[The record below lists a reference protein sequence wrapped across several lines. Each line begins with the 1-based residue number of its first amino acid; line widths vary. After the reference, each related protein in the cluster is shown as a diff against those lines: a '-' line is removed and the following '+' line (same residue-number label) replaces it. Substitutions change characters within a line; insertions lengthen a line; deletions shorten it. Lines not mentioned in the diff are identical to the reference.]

1 MREGSRKDGRKK
13 AYPHAPGD
21 GHRVEWKWR
30 HKPLKSVKTAMP
42 LARESGQAENHCG
55 RALSVITLLPQT
67 AGRWG
72 AGARGGARLTL
83 SIRPSRA
90 GAATD
95 DPAAASDDP
104 VALFPDIY
112 GEEFLGAFAGDKRS
126 SFERGGFAHSVGRRS
141 PRAKGIFAD
150 PGEVRRGLADFA
162 ASGDEA

>member
-13 AYPHAPGD
+13 AYPDEPGD

-42 LARESGQAENHCG
+42 VARESGQAENHCG

-67 AGRWG
+67 AGTWG

-90 GAATD
+90 GAAKG
-95 DPAAASDDP
+95 DPSASDKP
-104 VALFPDIY
+104 VALFPDTD

-141 PRAKGIFAD
+141 PRANGIFAD

>member
-13 AYPHAPGD
+13 AYPDEPGD

-67 AGRWG
+67 AGTWG

-90 GAATD
+90 GAAR
-95 DPAAASDDP
+95 DDP

-141 PRAKGIFAD
+141 PRANGIFAD
-150 PGEVRRGLADFA
+150 PGEVRRELADFA